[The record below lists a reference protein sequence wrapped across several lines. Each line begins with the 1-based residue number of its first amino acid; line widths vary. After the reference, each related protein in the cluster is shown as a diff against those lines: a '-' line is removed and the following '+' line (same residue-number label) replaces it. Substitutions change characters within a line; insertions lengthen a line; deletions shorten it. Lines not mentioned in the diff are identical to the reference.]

1 MKLLESV
8 TDNLGRPGAAGA
20 GQIRRNRR
28 LPTRHQI
35 SQLLL
40 SKAGLDQIRGDFLG
54 VHEHT
59 ISRSCFIRQ
68 HQRDYN
74 LYYIRDMRTLAERL
88 IWAREQKQLTQE
100 GLAKLVG
107 VSQSTIGNLE
117 AGIRK
122 TTRSILEIAKAL
134 DVDPMWLQNGTGVA
148 VASPASSPPSN
159 AQPVP
164 ERQPPYLVHSQAKEP
179 AAEDNPFVIRG
190 PSIFVGEEPDT
201 IKVQRVQIRLRAGFT
216 GYETVPEYEDG
227 GYLAIPQKVIEQLQ
241 VDPQFLVAT
250 RAHGCSMEPM
260 IFDNE
265 WVVVNTVDRK
275 PVDRKIFAVNFNGEA
290 CIKQLL
296 LEGGQWYLHS
306 LNPDFDRVNVKSG
319 QSEIIGRVVYQPGRV
334 VSGA

>member
-1 MKLLESV
+1 
-8 TDNLGRPGAAGA
+8 
-20 GQIRRNRR
+20 
-28 LPTRHQI
+28 
-35 SQLLL
+35 
-40 SKAGLDQIRGDFLG
+40 
-54 VHEHT
+54 
-59 ISRSCFIRQ
+59 
-68 HQRDYN
+68 
-74 LYYIRDMRTLAERL
+74 MRTLAERL

-107 VSQSTIGNLE
+107 VSQGTIGNLE

-134 DVDPMWLQNGTGVA
+134 DVDAMWLQNGTGSA
-148 VASPASSPPSN
+148 VATSAASTQQPASDSERMALRLVQS
-159 AQPVP
+159 QTP
-164 ERQPPYLVHSQAKEP
+164 ETPG
-179 AAEDNPFVIRG
+179 EDNPFVISG
-190 PSIFVGEEPDT
+190 PSIFVGDEPDT
-201 IKVQRVQIRLRAGFT
+201 IKIQRVQIRLRAGFT

-227 GYLAIPQKVIEQLQ
+227 GYLAIPQKVVEQLR
-241 VDPQFLVAT
+241 VEPQFLVAT

-265 WVVVNTVDRK
+265 WVVVNTVDKK

-306 LNPDFDRVNVKSG
+306 LNPDFERVNVKSG